1 MKKCIDFVIY
11 FKILLSFVP
20 TWNPFSYKSLKKIF
34 DILKSLKAICT
45 KKAPKMQKNNVAN
58 QSLTLFSKK
67 LKKEIKLWIPLSR
80 KRIK

>member
-1 MKKCIDFVIY
+1 MESVFLQIFE
-11 FKILLSFVP
+11 
-20 TWNPFSYKSLKKIF
+20 KIF

-67 LKKEIKLWIPLSR
+67 LKKEIKL
-80 KRIK
+80 